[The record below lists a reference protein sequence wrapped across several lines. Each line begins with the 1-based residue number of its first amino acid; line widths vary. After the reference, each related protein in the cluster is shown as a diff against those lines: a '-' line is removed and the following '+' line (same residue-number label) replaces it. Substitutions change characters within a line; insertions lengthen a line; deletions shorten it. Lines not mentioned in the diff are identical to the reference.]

1 MFGEIFIIPLVLRT
15 RGIINISPN
24 TRAIFHLYFSNR
36 VISYTYQ
43 EGEQLIAYNRNISGI
58 ILSTMHNAELR
69 KDCGLIVSVQ
79 NKPNAP

>member
-1 MFGEIFIIPLVLRT
+1 MVSNHVSNPKLGNGWQRCKQTSADLV
-15 RGIINISPN
+15 
-24 TRAIFHLYFSNR
+24 Y
-36 VISYTYQ
+36 YQ